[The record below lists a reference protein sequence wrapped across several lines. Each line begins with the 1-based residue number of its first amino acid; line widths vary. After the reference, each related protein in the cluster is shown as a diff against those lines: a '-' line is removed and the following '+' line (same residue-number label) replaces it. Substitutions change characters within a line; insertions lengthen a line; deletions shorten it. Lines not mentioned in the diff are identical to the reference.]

1 MVPALCYVC
10 LPPQPDTRAK
20 FQIDL
25 EPDTNANLM
34 QNITFRRV
42 QTRNNYECGFSFA
55 LYACT
60 VPEAPA
66 SVTLEDCHS
75 IGDRMGSFNVES
87 ISSNVSGH
95 ILLKD
100 CSSTGGS
107 GPGLWIRGKDAKGAS
122 LQVTNMRLVNTATKM
137 WIADGAAGRFPVSIS
152 VNGKNIG
159 AQGGV
164 HFTNLT
170 VIDQLETLPG
180 GSLQP
185 GPLEAT
191 SKRAWLNATVPKGL
205 AGISGDVTVVNSH
218 GCSEIVKVGP
228 GAAKNVSLKVTCKQE
243 EHEHEQ
249 EREQEQA
256 QGGSMSTRRGEDR
269 SPLKNDDDGGHS
281 SSSSSS
287 SSAAALGFTSVPR
300 VRSMEPG
307 AGRLTLGGGGG
318 REVRITVSAE
328 ALRAHAAVLAKDLLH
343 LAGLSTTVTPSSS
356 STAATDD
363 SGCTIALVLNATMV
377 DSDNEYYRYTLSV
390 DDSGATVTGA
400 SVPAI
405 AHGTATLLQQ
415 LRRSGGSGVAQV
427 NHTTVSDFSTVQWT
441 GFMYDLA
448 RDPVDLRTFK
458 NLIDLCRFY
467 KMRFMHIFATAE
479 SGWRLPIA
487 PDATVT
493 VPVVFQGLI
502 YEGQFDRWWKGSDN
516 GVNFTLSHTGNGTWT
531 IQSADPAVSTF
542 AGVRERSKK
551 TSFLCAILY

>member
-1 MVPALCYVC
+1 MPVNYLPIFGLCSARALLSAYGARALCCVC
-10 LPPQPDTRAK
+10 LPPKPDTRAK

-107 GPGLWIRGKDAKGAS
+107 GPGLWIRGKDAQGAS

-180 GSLQP
+180 GSLPP

-218 GCSEIVKVGP
+218 GCSEIVKVGA
-228 GAAKNVSLKVTCKQE
+228 GAAKDVSLKVTCKQD
-243 EHEHEQ
+243 EHEH
-249 EREQEQA
+249 EQA
-256 QGGSMSTRRGEDR
+256 QGGSMDTRHRTSRGEDR
-269 SPLKNDDDGGHS
+269 LPLKNDDDAGHS
-281 SSSSSS
+281 KTPTSWFFRPSAASDAHHHRPTDGGGSA
-287 SSAAALGFTSVPR
+287 SSAVHDIVVNDGKSYGTAWTHKISWASIKPGDTLFVCGFCSGLFSLPAGFSGT
-300 VRSMEPG
+300 PG
-307 AGRLTLGGGGG
+307 AGGEVTINGNCPRPDGSVDRALWVGGELISSFPSSRWSGPD
-318 REVRITVSAE
+318 
-328 ALRAHAAVLAKDLLH
+328 AAGIYTMA
-343 LAGLSTTVTPSSS
+343 SS
-356 STAATDD
+356 STAGAGLGFAVAPNTSEMNRLTRLDSHNSHLFFCEPLCSFRFRFDPRLSCHFRSFKQCSCFERNHMNDD
-363 SGCTIALVLNATMV
+363 
-377 DSDNEYYRYTLSV
+377 
-390 DDSGATVTGA
+390 
-400 SVPAI
+400 
-405 AHGTATLLQQ
+405 
-415 LRRSGGSGVAQV
+415 
-427 NHTTVSDFSTVQWT
+427 
-441 GFMYDLA
+441 
-448 RDPVDLRTFK
+448 
-458 NLIDLCRFY
+458 
-467 KMRFMHIFATAE
+467 
-479 SGWRLPIA
+479 
-487 PDATVT
+487 
-493 VPVVFQGLI
+493 
-502 YEGQFDRWWKGSDN
+502 
-516 GVNFTLSHTGNGTWT
+516 
-531 IQSADPAVSTF
+531 
-542 AGVRERSKK
+542 
-551 TSFLCAILY
+551 